1 MTARTTGRTNGRT
14 RQHSEGRLADVDDMV
29 WFAER
34 FEENRSRLLAVAYRM
49 LGSRTEAEDA
59 LQEAWLRSTRADGS
73 TIDNV
78 DGWLTTVVGRVCI
91 DLLRTRQA
99 RRESLTGTWLP
110 EPVVS
115 RGERPDPE
123 EESLLADSVGLALLV
138 ILETLDPA
146 ERLAFVLHDM
156 FAVPFDE
163 IAPIVE
169 RTPEATRQLASRA
182 RRRVRGAPTTP
193 DADLPTPA
201 SRSSTRSWPRPAPA
215 TSPRS
220 SRVLDPDVV
229 FRVDTGGRSSLAPAL
244 LTGAVEVAD
253 HAATQG
259 PRFASLCSP
268 ALVNGAAGI
277 VARGPRG
284 SAVAVVGIT
293 VIGGRIAEIDLILDP
308 AKIASVHD

>member
-34 FEENRSRLLAVAYRM
+34 FEENRSRLLSVAYRM

-138 ILETLDPA
+138 VLETLDPA

-156 FAVPFDE
+156 FAVPFAE

-182 RRRVRGAPTTP
+182 RRRVRGAPTRTP
-193 DADLPTPA
+193 TCPP
-201 SRSSTRSWPRPAPA
+201 SVGSSTRSWPRPVPA

-220 SRVLDPDVV
+220 S
-229 FRVDTGGRSSLAPAL
+229 GSSTPTSCSASTPA
-244 LTGAVEVAD
+244 GVP
-253 HAATQG
+253 HWR
-259 PRFASLCSP
+259 PRCSP
-268 ALVNGAAGI
+268 VPSRWPTTPPPRGRGSHRCAVLRWSTAPPASWPAALVAT
-277 VARGPRG
+277 RSPSSG
-284 SAVAVVGIT
+284 S
-293 VIGGRIAEIDLILDP
+293 P
-308 AKIASVHD
+308 